1 MLVISNETPQVF
13 TLQEKAQDVSTL
25 VVTAAERLTALDKCP
40 FEANSMGSALAS
52 LQARDVAVVPDD
64 GVWFVICLQRCTTMW
79 SCSVGD

>member
-1 MLVISNETPQVF
+1 MQPRARPDRGRLCFFRVLVSRMNETPQVF

-40 FEANSMGSALAS
+40 FEANSMESALAS

-64 GVWFVICLQRCTTMW
+64 RI
-79 SCSVGD
+79 